1 MQSVLLESLLDKKC
15 ILIAGAGG
23 VGKTTTA
30 AAVAVALARRGKSVL
45 ALTIDPSL
53 RLAQALGI
61 DRFTKEPAALAP
73 EVLQSLELPVT
84 ASLHAAILH
93 PKAIVEAV
101 LENSVPKETADRI
114 RGTLMYKNLSEMISG
129 LQEYAAYEWVTRL
142 IDQGDYDCIV
152 LDTPPAANAKDFF
165 KVPER
170 ITRLMESRVFQLFVP
185 EKQTWFGRLL
195 DFGWVERFLG
205 QRVFQESRTFFSA
218 FGMLRDHILR
228 RCQKLERFF
237 KEDQVAVVVV
247 AAPTEA
253 AWRDFEGLERFLG
266 SHGIPIFGAILNQV
280 HEVPAPLE
288 GALPADWMGL
298 VDQKSRVIQAR
309 ATNDAVFVEQM
320 RGRLPLSQLETLPH
334 LFGSDPMKKLAL
346 LARGLDKSKRL
357 D

>member
-1 MQSVLLESLLDKKC
+1 MLLDLLLNKKC

-30 AAVAVALARRGKSVL
+30 AAVAVAIARRGKRVL

-61 DRFTKEPAALAP
+61 DRYAKEPTPLS
-73 EVLQSLELPVT
+73 EDVLTKLGLNAKVSL
-84 ASLHAAILH
+84 SAAILH

-101 LENSVPKETADRI
+101 LENSVPQETADRI
-114 RGTLMYKNLSEMISG
+114 RATLMYKNLSEMISG

-142 IDQGDYDCIV
+142 IDQELYDCIV

-170 ITRLMESRVFQLFVP
+170 ITSLMESRVFQLFVP
-185 EKQTWFGRLL
+185 EKKAWFGRLL

-228 RCQKLERFF
+228 RCQKLQRFF

-247 AAPTEA
+247 SAPTEA
-253 AWRDFEGLERFLG
+253 AWRDFEGLERFLAKQ
-266 SHGIPIFGAILNQV
+266 GIPIFGAILNQV
-280 HEVPAPLE
+280 HGVTSVPDEAPNPE
-288 GALPADWMGL
+288 WALL
-298 VDQKSRVIQAR
+298 IEKKVKSLAAR
-309 ATNDAVFVEQM
+309 ARNDAVFVDQLK
-320 RGRLPLSQLETLPH
+320 GRLPLAQVQTLPH
-334 LFGSDPMKKLAL
+334 LFQADPMKKLAL
-346 LARGLDKSKRL
+346 LADLLDKS
-357 D
+357 